1 MPSNLTLMKD
11 FIISLFKEKL
21 PPTYYYHNYGHTA
34 YVMEKAVEIGRQE
47 NCSAE
52 EINLLMVAALWHDA
66 GYVTTYAGHEEAG
79 CVLAR
84 QYLPAYG
91 FSTAAIN
98 SICGMI
104 MATKI
109 PQTPRTKLE
118 EIIADADMEYLGT
131 AHAAAQAENLF
142 REWHHLNPSLT
153 KEAWN
158 RVQVDFIQQHH
169 YFTSYCKLHKEHT
182 KQAYLD
188 KLKKEIQ

>member
-1 MPSNLTLMKD
+1 MPSNLTPMKD

-34 YVMEKAVEIGRQE
+34 YVMEKAVEIGQQE

-52 EINLLMVAALWHDA
+52 EINLLKVAALWHDS

-84 QYLPAYG
+84 QYLPEYG
-91 FSTAAIN
+91 FSSADIN
-98 SICGMI
+98 LICGMI
-104 MATKI
+104 MATRI
-109 PQTPRTKLE
+109 PQTPHTKLE

-131 AHAAAQAENLF
+131 AHAASQAENLY

-153 KEAWN
+153 KEAWD

-169 YFTSYCKLHKEHT
+169 YFTGYCKQHKEHT